1 MGFVQQFLFSLVA
14 LGFGLALLLVGYRFF
29 LLLLPIWVFVAGMW
43 LGAQSISW
51 ILGEGFFASVTG
63 LAVGFL
69 VGLILAALSYL
80 FYAIG
85 ILLLGAFFGYWFSSF
100 LLYALGFNPGFFVS
114 IASIIAAIVFA
125 TLTVLLDVK
134 KHLVIIIT
142 AFSGAGAILLA
153 ILLLTSS
160 ITLDNIQSGAAETL
174 QMIFDESIFWLL
186 LYLFLSVASIVF
198 QERSTSG
205 YLIKFDRQYDD

>member
-1 MGFVQQFLFSLVA
+1 MDFVQLFLLSLVA
-14 LGFGLALLLVGYRFF
+14 LGFGLALLLIGYRFF
-29 LLLLPIWVFVAGMW
+29 LLLLPIWGFVAGLW

-51 ILGEGFFASVTG
+51 ILGEGFFAGVTG

-80 FYAIG
+80 FYAVG

-100 LLYALGFNPGFFVS
+100 LLYALGFSPGFFVS

-142 AFSGAGAILLA
+142 AFSGAGAILIA
-153 ILLLTSS
+153 ILLLTSR
-160 ITLDNIQSGAAETL
+160 ITLDNIQTGAAETL
-174 QMIFDESIFWLL
+174 RMIFDESIFWLL
-186 LYLFLSVASIVF
+186 LWLFLSIASIVF